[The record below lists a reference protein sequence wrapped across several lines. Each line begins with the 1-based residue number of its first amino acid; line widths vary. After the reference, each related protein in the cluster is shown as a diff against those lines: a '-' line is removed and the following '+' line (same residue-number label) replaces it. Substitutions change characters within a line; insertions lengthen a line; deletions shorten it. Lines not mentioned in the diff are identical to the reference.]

1 MSLFSLLKNYSADDW
16 QNFFITGAAVI
27 TGVIILYFAFLRKQ
41 NKKDIERETTVDN

>member
-16 QNFFITGAAVI
+16 QNFFITGAVVI